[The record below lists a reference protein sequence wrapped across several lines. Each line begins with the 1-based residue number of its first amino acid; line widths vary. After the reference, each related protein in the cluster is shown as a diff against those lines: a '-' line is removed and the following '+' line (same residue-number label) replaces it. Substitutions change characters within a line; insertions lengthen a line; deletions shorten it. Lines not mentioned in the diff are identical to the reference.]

1 MIQGVLDNVCVTTWI
16 LEMHTHLKIVTNIVT
31 NRVIKIVTNIV
42 TYN

>member
-16 LEMHTHLKIVTNIVT
+16 LEMHTHLKIVTN
-31 NRVIKIVTNIV
+31 RVIKIVTNIV